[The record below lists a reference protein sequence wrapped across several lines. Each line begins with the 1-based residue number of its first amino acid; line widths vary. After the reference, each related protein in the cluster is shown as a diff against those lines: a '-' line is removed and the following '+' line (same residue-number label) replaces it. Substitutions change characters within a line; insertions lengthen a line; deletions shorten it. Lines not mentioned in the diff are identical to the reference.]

1 MERNIPR
8 SRAWHRLAFAAVL
21 GLVGCGKPA
30 APPPATPE
38 PAADVPANSVPT
50 TDKPANKAVPPTPDS
65 SSAPEKT
72 PDKDDFL
79 RALGVGGNLASSRS
93 SAVPAGNPVS
103 FRDALRSS
111 DDPPPD
117 CAQPPDQTATG
128 KSVFK
133 LLKQVAAE
141 WDTIAFVSPTG
152 ASLSWKATVQTSA
165 GTIEIGLRPD
175 LAPNH
180 VRNFVALAR
189 AGYYDGLCFDRVIHD
204 ESSEPPAVVLDTV
217 EAGCPLGTGEAATS
231 HLGYWLKPEF
241 VTSDRAT
248 HEEGTVGA
256 CRGAEVDTA
265 CCKFYITLTKTPQL
279 DGNFTIFGKVTGGLD
294 TVRRI
299 QAAPVVD
306 EDQDKIGSRRPRAPI
321 LIQHVTITVSEST
334 KG

>member
-1 MERNIPR
+1 MERNILQ
-8 SRAWHRLAFAAVL
+8 SRAWRRLAVAAAL
-21 GLVGCGKPA
+21 GLFGCGKPA
-30 APPPATPE
+30 ASPPAA
-38 PAADVPANSVPT
+38 PASSADVPAAQAPATEKPN
-50 TDKPANKAVPPTPDS
+50 DKVATQATPGA
-65 SSAPEKT
+65 APEKT

-79 RALGVGGNLASSRS
+79 RALGAGANQGTGKTP
-93 SAVPAGNPVS
+93 AVPSANQVS

-111 DDPPPD
+111 DDPPAD
-117 CAQPPDQTATG
+117 CTQPPDQTSTG
-128 KSVFK
+128 KPVFK
-133 LLKQVAAE
+133 LLKQIAAE

-152 ASLSWKATVQTSA
+152 TPLSYKAIVQTSA

-189 AGYYDGLCFDRVIHD
+189 AGYYDGLCFDRVVHD
-204 ESSEPPAVVLDTV
+204 ESSEAPAVVLDTV

-241 VTSDRAT
+241 VATERAS

-265 CCKFYITLTKTPQL
+265 CCKFYISLTKTPQL
-279 DGNFTIFGKVTGGLD
+279 DGNFTIFGKVTKGLD
-294 TVRRI
+294 AVHRI

-306 EDQDKIGSRRPRAPI
+306 EDQDKLGSRRPKTPI
-321 LIQHVTITVSEST
+321 LIQRVTITVNEGA
-334 KG
+334 K